1 MRVTFNTIAN
11 NVLSNL
17 SNNLTNLEKLQNQ
30 LSSGKK
36 IIKPSD
42 DPVSTFR
49 LMELKSI
56 LNTNDQYNRNIDF
69 LKTELDLADR
79 ALQNIS
85 SVLRRVKELA
95 LRGANGSLSQEDRY
109 AIAKEVDQLIDH
121 LVQLGNTNVS
131 GRYIFGGY
139 RTTLAPLERNGDTV
153 SYRGDNYVR
162 SVEIS
167 NNAVIEASPTVKT
180 LFVDSE
186 MFDTLISLKNALL
199 EGNITQ
205 INNAIGKIDIIS
217 EKVDSELSS
226 LGARL
231 SRIELTSD
239 LLSDRITKYTD
250 LLSKQGDIE
259 IEEVVLKLY
268 AQQNVY
274 QASLIAASR
283 ALQPSLINYLG

>member
-11 NVLSNL
+11 NVLRNL
-17 SNNLTNLEKLQNQ
+17 SNNLTNLERLQNQ

-42 DPVSTFR
+42 DPISTSR
-49 LMELKSI
+49 LMELKST
-56 LNTNDQYNRNIDF
+56 LNANNQYNRNIDF
-69 LKTELDLADR
+69 LKTELNLADK

-85 SVLRRVKELA
+85 STLTRAKELA
-95 LRGANGSLSQEDRY
+95 IRGASGSLSQEDRY

-121 LVQLGNTNVS
+121 LIQLGNTNVS

-139 RTTLAPLERNGDTV
+139 KTTEAPLERSDDLV
-153 SYRGDNYVR
+153 LYRGDNNIR

-167 NNAVIEASPTVKT
+167 NNVLIDASPTGKS

-199 EGNITQ
+199 DGNITQ
-205 INNAIGKIDIIS
+205 INNAIGKIDVIS
-217 EKVDSELSS
+217 DKVSSELSS

-231 SRIELTSD
+231 SRVELTSD
-239 LLSDRITKYTD
+239 LLSDRVTKYTD
-250 LLSKQGDIE
+250 LLSKQEDIE

>member
-1 MRVTFNTIAN
+1 MRITFNTIAN
-11 NVLSNL
+11 NVLRNL

-49 LMELKSI
+49 LMELKST
-56 LNTNDQYNRNIDF
+56 LNANNQYSRNIDF
-69 LKTELDLADR
+69 LKTELNLADK

-85 SVLRRVKELA
+85 STLTRAKELA
-95 LRGANGSLSQEDRY
+95 VRGANGSLSQEDRY

-121 LVQLGNTNVS
+121 LIQLGNTNVS

-139 RTTLAPLERNGDTV
+139 KTTEAPLERSDDV
-153 SYRGDNYVR
+153 VLYRGDNNIR
-162 SVEIS
+162 SVEVSS
-167 NNAVIEASPTVKT
+167 NVLIEASPTGKS

-199 EGNITQ
+199 DGNITQ
-205 INNAIGKIDIIS
+205 INDAIGKIDIIS
-217 EKVDSELSS
+217 DRVNSELSS

-231 SRIELTSD
+231 SRVELTSD
-239 LLSDRITKYTD
+239 LLSDKVTKYTD
-250 LLSKQGDIE
+250 LLSKQEDIE

-268 AQQNVY
+268 AQQNIY

>member
-11 NVLSNL
+11 NVLRNL
-17 SNNLTNLEKLQNQ
+17 SNNLTNLEKLQSQ

-42 DPVSTFR
+42 DPISTSR
-49 LMELKSI
+49 LMELKST
-56 LNTNDQYNRNIDF
+56 LNNNEQYSRNIDF
-69 LKTELDLADR
+69 LKTELNLADR
-79 ALQNIS
+79 VLQNIS
-85 SVLRRVKELA
+85 STLTRAKELA
-95 LRGANGSLSQEDRY
+95 VRGASDSLSQEDRY
-109 AIAKEVDQLIDH
+109 AIAKELDQLIDH
-121 LVQLGNTNVS
+121 LVQLGNTNIS

-139 RTTLAPLERNGDTV
+139 KTTKAPLERSDDLV
-153 SYRGDNYVR
+153 LYRGDNNIR

-167 NNAVIEASPTVKT
+167 NNVLIDASPTGKS
-180 LFVDSE
+180 LFVDSK

-199 EGNITQ
+199 DGNITQ
-205 INNAIGKIDIIS
+205 ISDAIGKIDVIS
-217 EKVDSELSS
+217 DKVSSELSS

-239 LLSDRITKYTD
+239 LMSDRITKYTD
-250 LLSKQGDIE
+250 LLSKQEDIE

-268 AQQNVY
+268 AQQNIY